1 MGHGRPGQ
9 SGGGNEQK
17 RDDEQ
22 LKFVGNFRQT
32 RPELWSGS
40 DGPRP
45 GTMGSERGTVGRRVP
60 QWASQWLIGVY
71 CLAAAVFGS
80 GTAAASGCLGT
91 DWIIDEKTTVL
102 VFFSSI
108 GLAQSNAAA
117 KIRLRPSSRPAG
129 CFDPKVVDGRKLSSH
144 NRRDFIAPF
153 ALATVSELL
162 KPLQ

>member
-1 MGHGRPGQ
+1 MTPDYYRSLSQAGIINNCLMGHGRPGQ

-91 DWIIDEKTTVL
+91 DWIIDEKVRW
-102 VFFSSI
+102 
-108 GLAQSNAAA
+108 
-117 KIRLRPSSRPAG
+117 KIRQLACLP
-129 CFDPKVVDGRKLSSH
+129 LS
-144 NRRDFIAPF
+144 AVGQ
-153 ALATVSELL
+153 T
-162 KPLQ
+162 